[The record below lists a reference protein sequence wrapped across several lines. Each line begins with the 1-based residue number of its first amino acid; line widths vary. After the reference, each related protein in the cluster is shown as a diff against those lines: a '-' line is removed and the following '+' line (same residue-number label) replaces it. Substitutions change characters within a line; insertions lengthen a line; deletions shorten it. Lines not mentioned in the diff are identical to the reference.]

1 MTPKISIRVARSGD
15 HDALIEFLREY
26 YYREEPL
33 TLSHPIHG
41 VTIDDERFT
50 MQNLKYGTVLIACD
64 ENADGKIAG
73 AIVAGPLE
81 HGDADKMIED
91 AKTTETEKWRDISL
105 FLAYIEKKADVLNRF
120 HLESCLHI
128 HAVGVHQ
135 GYRGQKIG
143 EKLFAACFE
152 NGLKLKYRLVSVDCS
167 SIYSIKICVRLGMEN
182 VQHTTYDEYHDKLGR
197 KLFTPTPPNME
208 IQTFVKRLDVI

>member
-1 MTPKISIRVARSGD
+1 MSPKLSIRVARSGD
-15 HDALIEFLREY
+15 HDALIEFLRVN

-33 TLSHPIHG
+33 TLSHPIQG
-41 VTIDDERFT
+41 ITIDDERFT

-81 HGDADKMIED
+81 HGDAEKMIED

-120 HLESCLHI
+120 HLESCLHV
-128 HAVGVHQ
+128 HALGVHQ

-152 NGLKLKYRLVSVDCS
+152 NARKLKYRMVSADCT
-167 SIYSIKICVRLGMEN
+167 SIYSIKICVRLGMDN
-182 VQHTTYDEYHDKLGR
+182 VSLVTYDEYHKKIGR

-208 IQTFVKRLDVI
+208 IQTFIKRLDVI